1 MCVCVSPRNSTKTFM
16 RVCVCVCACE
26 CLTGVMLSGLSSAVD
41 WLRRRLLVTADDRD
55 EDDG

>member
-1 MCVCVSPRNSTKTFM
+1 MCDCVY
-16 RVCVCVCACE
+16 V
-26 CLTGVMLSGLSSAVD
+26 TGVMSSGLSSAVD